1 MTQSNQTLATTSSI
15 EKFSFFNAEQ
25 FETMKKVAV
34 MFSSSELVPD
44 MYQIA
49 KVGKEKAV
57 SNTIIAIDIANR
69 IEANI
74 LMVMQ
79 NLVIIYG
86 RPSWSSK
93 FLISTVNTCGRFAP
107 LKFKITKAGVI
118 KNYKY
123 TEYETSYNQGK
134 KQTKLVEKTFAGPID
149 DLQCVAYTSIK
160 GSDELLE
167 SAPISIKMAIDEGW
181 YTKKGSKWKTMPQ
194 QMLMYRSASFWT
206 NAYAPE
212 LSMGMKTV
220 EEVSDTV
227 DIDYEEVKDKKEET
241 KANSQEIDMDKT
253 PEQDEKHEPEKE
265 PEESPMQPEQPKQQE
280 KPKAQTQFP
289 DDLPFDN

>member
-1 MTQSNQTLATTSSI
+1 MTQSNQKLATTSSI
-15 EKFSFFNAEQ
+15 EKFNFFNAEQ
-25 FETMKKVAV
+25 FETMKKVAT

-44 MYQIA
+44 MYKISS
-49 KVGKEKAV
+49 VGKEKAI

-86 RPSWSSK
+86 RPTWSSK
-93 FLISTVNTCGRFAP
+93 FLISTVNTCGRFNP
-107 LKFKITKAGVI
+107 LKFKITKVGII

-123 TEYETSYNQGK
+123 TEYETSWNQGK

-149 DLQCVAYTSIK
+149 DLQCVAYTSVK

-167 SAPISIKMAIDEGW
+167 STPISIKMSIDEGW
-181 YTKKGSKWKTMPQ
+181 YTKKGSKWTTMPQ
-194 QMLMYRSASFWT
+194 QMLMYRAASFWT

-227 DIDYEEVKDKKEET
+227 DIDYEEVKDKKEEP
-241 KANSQEIDMDKT
+241 KANSQELDMDKDG
-253 PEQDEKHEPEKE
+253 QEKE
-265 PEESPMQPEQPKQQE
+265 PEANPEPEPEASKQPE
-280 KPKAQTQFP
+280 QFP